1 MLKSTNQGVNSQLNS
16 GNSFLTEVDNQ
27 LDVYSDQI
35 KNEVTNDF
43 IPDELLFALKQMDSS
58 SNKPPVVNEK
68 GESLKEV
75 LKKGPPASLWHH
87 KSRRKNFKHLTNNP
101 RSNGDRVGTRDVS
114 FLFDRKPLG
123 FNSKTNQA
131 EGSGDKEPFS
141 KLKVPGKVAE
151 NEFNLVKSKK
161 VRSLKF
167 LDSKNTTELLDVE
180 KKLRVF
186 PSLQPAKRHEV
197 VQLLKSFDY
206 MLKKSGVDDE
216 SVEVNGPSQIHHLL
230 ELVKKEQKIYDLAFS
245 EVIRQVSVGCI
256 ERGQLLSKL
265 RTRYADLLSRVPR
278 QVKSLHTEVLA
289 QRALD
294 RRLTEQL
301 EIFKTSIHT
310 LTSELSQM
318 KQKDEVVTAETEH
331 VKNELELAM
340 TDSKEN
346 AKLVE
351 EYHSLY
357 ELQRKRLE
365 NNINNLNDEKDLW
378 AKSALS
384 LSKKIMNAN
393 ELVTSKKLNLAEKGW
408 YNVVRDLNM
417 QLSDADQQ
425 NIEDVQFYVQNW
437 KGMINEF
444 GSLVEE
450 NDKRTE
456 NYLDQM
462 SVEAD
467 TWLKKLKESY
477 MKKVEED
484 VEIATTQLTNELA
497 QLYKS
502 WDNTLDTA
510 LERYDSD
517 YSFEQ
522 AEKFD
527 DMNEK
532 LKNLADV
539 ALRIF
544 RRHKTGEGEIHELGP
559 QMNNILNRI
568 KILEHQ
574 LNGRV
579 LGDHGVVE
587 DIRTMKKQV
596 SMWNTKLTT
605 SQTRNLELQHAQLL
619 QIFHQMEEVSKLTK
633 QSSYKLK
640 QQNVKVTK
648 TGDFSEELEFMQIE
662 DVVSE
667 ISDWSREVAS
677 SIEASNA
684 KLQSESSRIHGKMTQ
699 WMIESIL
706 YLAPDAEEEED
717 KRKDTFTLQLSQD
730 GLQSKAEVIT
740 KEIAEFTSYLSEC
753 VEDVVAEKKHENDQ
767 LGISDRIWQEYA
779 NFKNE
784 ARDWITT
791 AEMVLKKVSGHDVK
805 LLDEEVEKKLIP
817 PKIKN
822 LPRDKTGIRP
832 NNAKST
838 KKERDSKENSRKSTN
853 KMKQLAKIQKKLQ
866 ELRNSRKSQEF
877 DYTEDKFKKAKK
889 RFDSLRKKIQP
900 DKEDKMK
907 IAKIVKDML
916 ITAKD
921 PKNIK
926 INELDPELFSILNT
940 NEIDKIIEENKTE
953 ILKNRITT
961 EETKE
966 ETEVK
971 LRKNIEEDEHL
982 KQSKTEEK
990 PIDKTTAVNNGALV
1004 KEVSSEDEVES
1015 SQHTILPEQS
1025 QITDAS
1031 TLKIDD
1037 NPNEL
1042 FGRFKNVEKIKLNF
1056 SENVHSQTLPS
1067 VHTSSLSS
1075 DKLTVSNLAEDSQM
1089 EFYSNLNIKMP
1100 KKTKKIEKE
1109 HVEGETFVELIA
1121 GGTKKAVLDTDAI
1134 KRLSETR
1141 DDMRMIQEKFLRKK
1155 IEQHDNQDKDD
1166 NEEDYD
1172 EGVKVSEIS
1181 IASEKKDHE
1190 VSDEIL
1196 VPYQDNAGDARL
1208 SQQNVN
1214 FLSNVEV
1221 NGIGEDAN
1229 VMRHILNDASF
1240 DELVPP
1246 CSKLTQKALDA
1257 IANVDKLQQEL
1268 IETEIRAQQAEDF
1281 AISLQEE
1288 IVNKDQKI
1296 IKLEKIIEDLKGL
1309 QVSESLEEI
1318 PEVSVY
1324 QSESTTAAQSS
1335 SLDPHN
1341 ESRSS
1346 SREKSERGKR
1356 KTASPKKKSRSKK

>member
-633 QSSYKLK
+633 QSFYKLK

-832 NNAKST
+832 NN
-838 KKERDSKENSRKSTN
+838 
-853 KMKQLAKIQKKLQ
+853 
-866 ELRNSRKSQEF
+866 
-877 DYTEDKFKKAKK
+877 
-889 RFDSLRKKIQP
+889 
-900 DKEDKMK
+900 
-907 IAKIVKDML
+907 
-916 ITAKD
+916 
-921 PKNIK
+921 
-926 INELDPELFSILNT
+926 
-940 NEIDKIIEENKTE
+940 EIDKIIEENKTE

-1042 FGRFKNVEKIKLNF
+1042 FGRFKNVEK
-1056 SENVHSQTLPS
+1056 
-1067 VHTSSLSS
+1067 
-1075 DKLTVSNLAEDSQM
+1075 
-1089 EFYSNLNIKMP
+1089 
-1100 KKTKKIEKE
+1100 
-1109 HVEGETFVELIA
+1109 
-1121 GGTKKAVLDTDAI
+1121 
-1134 KRLSETR
+1134 
-1141 DDMRMIQEKFLRKK
+1141 
-1155 IEQHDNQDKDD
+1155 
-1166 NEEDYD
+1166 
-1172 EGVKVSEIS
+1172 
-1181 IASEKKDHE
+1181 
-1190 VSDEIL
+1190 